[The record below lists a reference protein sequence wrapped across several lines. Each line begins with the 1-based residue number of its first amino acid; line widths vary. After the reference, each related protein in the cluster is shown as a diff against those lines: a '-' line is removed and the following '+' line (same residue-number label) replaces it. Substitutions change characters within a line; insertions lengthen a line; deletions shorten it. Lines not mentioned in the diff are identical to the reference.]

1 MNDANVFLLGAS
13 KGEEKGLF
21 KGQNRE
27 IALPEAMQMKN
38 TEKPITCLHL
48 FSLSFCCER
57 QPCNSNERCMRRHFA
72 KLVSYAGQ
80 QSFSKTDRYN
90 IWTNIYQCC
99 LLYFY
104 LIWSNN
110 HDIMPGDRDYF
121 WFVLRNSEEHNNN
134 DWSFINVKY
143 YHLPRLNT

>member
-48 FSLSFCCER
+48 LACPSVVNANHAIPMSVVCE
-57 QPCNSNERCMRRHFA
+57 
-72 KLVSYAGQ
+72 G
-80 QSFSKTDRYN
+80 
-90 IWTNIYQCC
+90 I
-99 LLYFY
+99 LLNWFRM
-104 LIWSNN
+104 LGNN
-110 HDIMPGDRDYF
+110 HFPKLTVTIF
-121 WFVLRNSEEHNNN
+121 EQT
-134 DWSFINVKY
+134 FISAVY
-143 YHLPRLNT
+143 YIFI